1 VDTSQTVHV
10 GGKRARFENGDSF
23 GRVRAENVRAGVEE
37 RLELYESSGRG
48 RELLRAAH
56 ERRDIRH
63 CTFSLGRIG
72 GLVNDVRPRASDFKP
87 QMSREDHDTL
97 DRPDSNTRIS
107 PDEFWPVD
115 VVSPRSVGRVG
126 VRSTYLY
133 PTS

>member
-1 VDTSQTVHV
+1 MAKIHTLDIA
-10 GGKRARFENGDSF
+10 GKLDDELLSRFIDGECS
-23 GRVRAENVRAGVEE
+23 VEE